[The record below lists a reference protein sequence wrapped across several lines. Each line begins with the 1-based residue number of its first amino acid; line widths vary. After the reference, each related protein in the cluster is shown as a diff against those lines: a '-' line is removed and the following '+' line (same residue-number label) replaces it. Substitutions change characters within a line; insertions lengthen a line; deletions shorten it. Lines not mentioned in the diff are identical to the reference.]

1 MSPVQSVT
9 DVPVHIDAQADEE
22 DDERAFDAGGVAAWM
37 KGGHMGRT
45 IYRRERRRFNQM
57 CEFPGDFEAGFLWQ
71 ASR

>member
-45 IYRRERRRFNQM
+45 IQ
-57 CEFPGDFEAGFLWQ
+57 PDPV
-71 ASR
+71 